1 MNDHFSIRLT
11 YHPEA
16 DERAIDRCSY
26 DPLVTNKPRSDL
38 SIEAAMKA
46 HKDQY
51 KVEHTNRRAKD
62 DYRLEPIYIHT
73 PQPIETYLFCSKS
86 LYSGSA

>member
-1 MNDHFSIRLT
+1 M
-11 YHPEA
+11 
-16 DERAIDRCSY
+16 
-26 DPLVTNKPRSDL
+26 TNKPRSDL

-62 DYRLEPIYIHT
+62 NYRLELIYIHT
-73 PQPIETYLFCSKS
+73 PQRI
-86 LYSGSA
+86 